1 MSGTRIVVLS
11 GGYSSERDVSLRSG
25 EAVAQALLAR
35 GHAVRRLDLMDVLPG
50 GSLAPEAWMPGTDV
64 VMLALHGSGG
74 EDGLV
79 QGMLEL
85 AGMPYTGSGVLASAT
100 AMDKGATKRVYRA
113 AGLPVAADLLVPA
126 RDVRDADSALLVPK
140 VEHELGWPV
149 VLKAVCQGSTHGIEV
164 VRGPADW
171 ARAWAFVAG
180 YGEDVLVEAFV
191 RGREFTVPVWGHP
204 EPEALPIV
212 EIVPTIADYFTLE
225 AKYQPGGADE
235 IVPAVIAPELAAMLA
250 DLGVRA
256 HRALGCFAVSRTD
269 VLLAADGRPFLL
281 ETNTV
286 PGMTEGSLLPKALAA
301 AGVKLGVFAEHMV
314 QWALERGTRRRVS
327 R

>member
-1 MSGTRIVVLS
+1 MRGPGIVVLS

-25 EAVAQALLAR
+25 AAVADALVRR
-35 GHAVRRLDLMDVLPG
+35 GHEVRRFDLMDVLPG
-50 GSLAPEAWMPGTDV
+50 GPVAPGDWLPGTDV
-64 VMLALHGSGG
+64 VLLALHGAGG

-85 AGMPYTGSGVLASAT
+85 AGVPYTGSGVLASAT

-113 AGLPVAADLLVPA
+113 AGLPVAPDILVPA
-126 RDVRDADSALLVPK
+126 AHVRGMPVAELRDRVDG
-140 VEHELGWPV
+140 ELGWPV

-164 VRGPADW
+164 VRESAGW
-171 ARAWAFVAG
+171 GRAWETVAAF
-180 YGEDVLVEAFV
+180 GEDVLIETFV

-212 EIVPTIADYFTLE
+212 EIVPRVADYFTLE

-235 IVPAVIAPELAAMLA
+235 IVPAVIDPGVATMLA

-256 HRALGCFAVSRTD
+256 HRALGCFGVSRTD
-269 VLLAADGRPFLL
+269 VLVDAEGRPFLL

-301 AGVKLGVFAEHMV
+301 AGVDLGGFAERMV
-314 QWALERGTRRRVS
+314 QWALARGARRRDS